1 MGIGR
6 ADSFFFRRVGAL
18 VKEICKHMYYMYT
31 GYLNIPMSFKIIY
44 LCGCV
49 YYTSCGIVFHIRKAL
64 GVRFE
69 EHAKG
74 RKRTSVST

>member
-1 MGIGR
+1 
-6 ADSFFFRRVGAL
+6 
-18 VKEICKHMYYMYT
+18 MYI
-31 GYLNIPMSFKIIY
+31 GYLNIPMSFKRIY

-69 EHAKG
+69 EYAKG